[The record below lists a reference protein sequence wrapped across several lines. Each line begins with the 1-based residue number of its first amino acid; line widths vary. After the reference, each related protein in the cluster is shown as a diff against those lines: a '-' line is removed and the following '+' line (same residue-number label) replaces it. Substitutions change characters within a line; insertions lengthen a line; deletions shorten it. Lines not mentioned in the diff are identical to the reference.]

1 MLACYSV
8 KTMNHFVSMGLFPS
22 YESIQL
28 SFAAGY
34 NTTMAH
40 WQLFQ
45 MTHWVIII
53 NPIFHSQYWFNLPY
67 FNPVNLIFSI
77 VNSI

>member
-34 NTTMAH
+34 NTTMTH

-45 MTHWVIII
+45 MTH
-53 NPIFHSQYWFNLPY
+53 
-67 FNPVNLIFSI
+67 
-77 VNSI
+77 